1 LVQVPTLP
9 GTAHDL
15 QVPVQAAPQQTP
27 CSQKVELHSGAPP
40 QGAPI
45 GFLPQL
51 PLMQVFGAMQSASV
65 MQIVRQRLSVAQMNG
80 AQDWPA
86 VATQV
91 PVPSHRNADVSRLL
105 VHAISLQ
112 IVPAGYLSQAPVPS
126 HMPVEPQVEEAST
139 GHSSRGSV
147 PSCAVTQLPTVPW
160 PTQVKQTPV
169 QAALQQTPSEQK
181 PLAHSPAVAHA
192 LPSGLP
198 GASIP
203 ASPGR
208 STGVSAPPSY
218 APSPG
223 ARSTAPSVPESG
235 GLRCS
240 PPPPQPAIHATTP
253 HVTTKLRSR
262 A

>member
-15 QVPVQAAPQQTP
+15 QVPVQVPPQQTP
-27 CSQKVELHSGAPP
+27 CSQKPELHSGAPP
-40 QGAPI
+40 HAAPI

-51 PLMQVFGAMQSASV
+51 PLLQVFGAMQSASV

-80 AQDWPA
+80 AQVWPA
-86 VATQV
+86 VVRQV
-91 PVPSHRNADVSRLL
+91 PRPSHRKADVSRLL

-160 PTQVKQTPV
+160 PTQVRQVPV
-169 QAALQQTPSEQK
+169 QAALQQTPSAQK
-181 PLAHSPAVAHA
+181 PLVHSPPVVHA

-198 GASIP
+198 GASMP
-203 ASPGR
+203 TSPGR

-218 APSPG
+218 AASPG
-223 ARSTAPSVPESG
+223 ALSTAPSVLASG

-240 PPPPQPAIHATTP
+240 PPPPQPASHATTP
-253 HVTTKLRSR
+253 SVMARLLSR